1 MTDSSPSGADG
12 DPSPGALRGSQ
23 PGAPLPERIDNPP
36 RSGPSAAVQIDPA
49 PDAGSA
55 QGTPGRRRRRRGGA
69 RRRRARERA
78 LPAGFEAIDGSGP
91 HGESTTA
98 PERSQFEDAEPESS
112 ASVESRESTEARV
125 ESDGHDEARRGQR
138 RGRRRRGGRGRNA
151 APQRASESEAPA
163 STQSEEGRDEED
175 APSLELD
182 EPQESTPGGSE
193 GEGGR
198 KKRRRRR
205 RRRGN
210 GGGRPERDGEGAR
223 DRGAARP
230 RPAELADGPVAVEV
244 IPGEDD
250 EFAAENEVDAGEEAE
265 EAGGE
270 LALEPDDEPAPIR
283 RGGRKNVILVNAAD
297 REETRVAV
305 VEGGRIV
312 DFQMTSKRHK
322 SLVND
327 IYRGRIVNLEPAIGA
342 AFVDFGQG
350 RNGFLHTSDVLSA
363 YGEEDWKLEKL
374 LTTKIDPEEWDADA
388 NPPEEEAGAS
398 EDGAAAGGEEGAA
411 PREEQREES
420 QKGRER
426 GRRDRRGG
434 RPRARPRLPIS
445 DLLEKGDGVVVQVTK
460 DAIGDKGPTLT
471 TYISIPGRY
480 LVLMPSMARTG
491 VSRKIEDEKE
501 RRRLKRLL
509 EGLDVPPGM
518 GVIVRT
524 AGTGCTK
531 AELKRDLD
539 YLLLL
544 WESFGKR
551 LTLGRGPAPLY
562 EESDVAIRTIRDLF
576 SDDTEAVLVDDERV
590 HQRVAEFVEKLMP
603 ENLSKVKLHQ
613 GLRPLF
619 HSFNVEQ
626 DFERIFARRIDLPSG
641 GSIVFDQTEAL
652 VAIDVNSGKTRSE
665 GFDFEDIAL
674 RTNLDAVP
682 EIARQIRL
690 RDLGGIIVIDFIDMQ
705 KSSHRRQVER
715 ALRDALASD
724 RARSKIGRIS
734 QFGLVELT
742 RQRLGP
748 GLSRILFHNCP
759 RCRGS
764 GRLRTVESRSEAI
777 VRRLGSAM
785 TLKGFT
791 KVELRAA
798 PEVIEHL
805 KAEYGQTLKDLEV
818 RHERE
823 LELIQAP
830 DQVEDSVLRYLRA
843 DGREVRPGGRRKR

>member
-1 MTDSSPSGADG
+1 
-12 DPSPGALRGSQ
+12 
-23 PGAPLPERIDNPP
+23 
-36 RSGPSAAVQIDPA
+36 VQIDGA
-49 PDAGSA
+49 ADPDAPSNG
-55 QGTPGRRRRRRGGA
+55 PRRRRRRRGGA
-69 RRRRARERA
+69 RRRRARERE
-78 LPAGFEAIDGSGP
+78 LPPGFEAVDARAAQAIQRPELADE
-91 HGESTTA
+91 GE
-98 PERSQFEDAEPESS
+98 EPEEGEALPQPSEP
-112 ASVESRESTEARV
+112 ADGDPARAETLESG
-125 ESDGHDEARRGQR
+125 DGQR
-138 RGRRRRGGRGRNA
+138 RRRRRRRRGGRGRGNAEDGDAQHGSDGALPVADEVQASREDGSVA
-151 APQRASESEAPA
+151 APAEVEASAP
-163 STQSEEGRDEED
+163 D
-175 APSLELD
+175 
-182 EPQESTPGGSE
+182 
-193 GEGGR
+193 GEGGEGGEGGER

-205 RRRGN
+205 RRRG
-210 GGGRPERDGEGAR
+210 GGGRAEQGGETSSER
-223 DRGAARP
+223 RGQPRRSERP
-230 RPAELADGPVAVEV
+230 TDGPVSVEV

-250 EFAAENEVDAGEEAE
+250 ELAEHEAE
-265 EAGGE
+265 EQE
-270 LALEPDDEPAPIR
+270 LAALAGASEAAADDEPPPAR
-283 RGGRKNVILVNAAD
+283 RGGRKNLILVNAAD

-388 NPPEEEAGAS
+388 NPPEEEA
-398 EDGAAAGGEEGAA
+398 AAGEEGAA
-411 PREEQREES
+411 EAGEEGAPAREEAP
-420 QKGRER
+420 KGRER
-426 GRRDRRGG
+426 GRRDRGRGG

-551 LTLGRGPAPLY
+551 LTLGRGPAALY

-590 HQRVAEFVEKLMP
+590 FQRVAEFVEKLMP
-603 ENLSKVKLHQ
+603 ENLGKIKLHQ

-619 HSFNVEQ
+619 HTFNVEQ

-690 RDLGGIIVIDFIDMQ
+690 RDLGGILVIDFIDMQ
-705 KSSHRRQVER
+705 KSGHRRAVER
-715 ALRDALASD
+715 ALRDALESD

-759 RCRGS
+759 RCRGT
-764 GRLRTVESRSEAI
+764 GRLRTIESRSEAI
-777 VRRLGSAM
+777 VRRLGSAL